1 MWASECRA
9 EEELFRLHDSEAMTA
24 PAKPDM
30 ILISLRCPPGYC
42 REIESIYGLIK
53 VCMRNKSAR
62 KIGADRD
69 LFGEGEPCIGF
80 FRFAVGKILQSLR
93 LRRADICFDSAQ
105 L

>member
-42 REIESIYGLIK
+42 REIESICGLIK

-69 LFGEGEPCIGF
+69 RFGEGNLAQAF
-80 FRFAVGKILQSLR
+80 FDLPSAKYC
-93 LRRADICFDSAQ
+93 RA
-105 L
+105 